1 VIPLAALIV
10 VTNAD
15 YRACVK
21 TGPCK
26 PAAFEDPRSA
36 ATVKPENI
44 AAYKKVSAGDQPAV
58 GVSWN
63 DADDYCRWAGKRLAS
78 LKDFGPGAHAKNAV
92 WLADADG
99 SKRMILEGSSQRA
112 EDPWARAPWLSFRC
126 AE

>member
-1 VIPLAALIV
+1 MIVALLIV

-21 TGPCK
+21 AGPCQ

-36 ATVKPENI
+36 ATVKAENQ
-44 AAYKKVSAGDQPAV
+44 AAYAKVSGDADPAV
-58 GVSWN
+58 GVSWT
-63 DADDYCRWAGKRLAS
+63 DADAYCRWNGKRLAS
-78 LKDFGPGAHAKNAV
+78 LKDFGKERPRHAV

-99 SKRMILEGSSQRA
+99 KKRIILERGSQRA

-126 AE
+126 AG